1 MNNIHPASINPKMNK
16 RKYMNKIRE
25 KYIDNYKDDKN
36 DKKIV
41 GGDNEVYE
49 IDENNGKMSN
59 YLYIGALTTMIG
71 ELGTIIYWFLIS

>member
-25 KYIDNYKDDKN
+25 KYINNDDDKD

-41 GGDNEVYE
+41 GGDNGVTEE
-49 IDENNGKMSN
+49 ENERMSN
-59 YLYIGALTTMIG
+59 YFYIGALTTMVGQLVCDNIKV
-71 ELGTIIYWFLIS
+71 